1 MNTAIKLTELPF
13 LTAKAS
19 PKEIFHVG
27 SQIAAGEIILA
38 CSFSIEDVAVIDLL
52 QTRLDDLSVFAI
64 DTGRLNEETYEVAE
78 KVSIRYGIK
87 IEWYF
92 PNQHAIEKLEREK
105 GLFSFRKSLENRK
118 ECCQIRKVE
127 PLQRALSGAKAWV
140 TGMRREQSLT
150 RANQQPLEIDN
161 VNGGILKINP
171 LTFWEEKDVRSYAK
185 ENGLP
190 VNSLYTIGYSSIGC
204 APCTRAIKE
213 GESIREGR
221 WWWESAEHRECGLH
235 RR

>member
-1 MNTAIKLTELPF
+1 MNTAIKLTELPL
-13 LTAKAS
+13 LTAKTS

-27 SQIAAGEIILA
+27 NEIAEGKTILA
-38 CSFSIEDVAVIDLL
+38 CSFSIEDIAVIDLV
-52 QTRLDDLSVFAI
+52 QTKLDDLSVFAI
-64 DTGRLNEETYEVAE
+64 DTGRLNEETYEIAE
-78 KVSIRYGIK
+78 KVSMHYGIK

-92 PNQHAIEKLEREK
+92 PRQHAVEKLESEK
-105 GLFSFRKSLENRK
+105 GLFSFRSSLENRK
-118 ECCQIRKVE
+118 ECCRIRKVE
-127 PLQRALSGAKAWV
+127 PLQRAISGAKAWV
-140 TGMRREQSLT
+140 TGIRREQSIT

-171 LTFWEEKDVRSYAK
+171 LTFWKEIDVWDYVKKNR
-185 ENGLP
+185 LP
-190 VNSLYTIGYSSIGC
+190 VNSLYKKGYSSIGC

-221 WWWESAEHRECGLH
+221 WWWESADHRECGLH